1 VYIERTAC
9 ERLRSFLR
17 TAALVLALILP
28 LTSGCTRN
36 TFGVNDPTGSVT
48 SAELRLCG
56 SRVKLLQSGHRFS
69 ATQFSCAGDGYVA
82 VRLADGRETAC
93 RIGYVTSGA
102 EQHLEFDIA
111 DARCTVKASQSTI
124 KIP

>member
-1 VYIERTAC
+1 V
-9 ERLRSFLR
+9 
-17 TAALVLALILP
+17 
-28 LTSGCTRN
+28 
-36 TFGVNDPTGSVT
+36 VNDPTGSVT

-56 SRVKLLQSGHRFS
+56 SRVKLRQSGHRFT

-82 VRLADGRETAC
+82 VRLADGRETSR

-111 DARCTVKASQSTI
+111 DARCTVKASIRFRVPVHGVGHENDGIDGLRWRRVRLQRQALD
-124 KIP
+124 IPHISRHTP